1 MTITIRI
8 EVEEPAPAP
17 APRPL
22 SPGAEKLREAIR
34 EIYNQPTPW
43 QLDPDYFDKP

>member
-1 MTITIRI
+1 MTIRI
-8 EVEEPAPAP
+8 TIEIEEPAPAP
-17 APRPL
+17 RLL

-34 EIYNQPTPW
+34 EILSQPTPW

>member
-1 MTITIRI
+1 MILRITIEI
-8 EVEEPAPAP
+8 EEPAP

-22 SPGAEKLREAIR
+22 SPGAERLREVIRAI
-34 EIYNQPTPW
+34 YSQPTPW